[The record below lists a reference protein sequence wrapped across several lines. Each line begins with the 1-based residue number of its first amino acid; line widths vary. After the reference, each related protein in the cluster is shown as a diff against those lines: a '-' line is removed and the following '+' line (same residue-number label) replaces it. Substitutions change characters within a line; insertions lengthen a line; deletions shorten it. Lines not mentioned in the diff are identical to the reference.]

1 MLYNFP
7 LYPGVTDDEVR
18 IRKALLKQKFGCMK
32 AHRIANKQARGKLCD
47 RLRIARYR
55 AAISQTVLAHAIGV
69 SPSAVAQWEHP
80 QGTQPSLDN
89 LLRAAEVTG
98 ASIEWLATGTT
109 DRSARVRSAEE
120 TPAVA
125 LDTYAQTL
133 QEETLLERFRNGS
146 ASQRT
151 LLLKIAEEFVL
162 LSRVSK

>member
-1 MLYNFP
+1 MAQRC
-7 LYPGVTDDEVR
+7 DRRAWRRE
-18 IRKALLKQKFGCMK
+18 ALLKNKQSCMK
-32 AHRIANKQARGKLCD
+32 AHSYANKPARGKLCD
-47 RLRIARYR
+47 RLRIARHR
-55 AAISQTVLAHAIGV
+55 AEISQTVLAHAIGV

-80 QGTQPSLDN
+80 QGTQPSLEN

-98 ASIEWLATGTT
+98 TSIEWLATGTIARASVRT
-109 DRSARVRSAEE
+109 RSVEE

-146 ASQRT
+146 ANQRT

-162 LSRVSK
+162 LSRVSKQR

>member
-1 MLYNFP
+1 MNNHS
-7 LYPGVTDDEVR
+7 GT
-18 IRKALLKQKFGCMK
+18 
-32 AHRIANKQARGKLCD
+32 NKQVRGKLCD
-47 RLRIARYR
+47 RLRIARHR

-80 QGTQPSLDN
+80 QGTQPSLEN

-98 ASIEWLATGTT
+98 TSIEWLATGTIG
-109 DRSARVRSAEE
+109 RSTRARSVEE

-133 QEETLLERFRNGS
+133 QEETLLERFRDGS
-146 ASQRT
+146 ASQRA

-162 LSRVSK
+162 LSRNSKQR